1 MAKERRTWFNVHHV
15 GMWPSTFTQVL
26 YLIVQYITFF
36 FFTLWIHLHSC
47 WSTRLQ
53 QWYVPPSA
61 LCCVS
66 SSLTIIPP
74 SKTKNINL
82 TFRHYRE
89 VREGVPLLA
98 NVSLWLVNSQVFTSR
113 CMCHSWVLFRNTERT
128 ECCCHV
134 ILASAF
140 VRKTRPPLIPFNNDT
155 FLGFR
160 LSDCRE
166 NKAIDGKK
174 WTQSFSDKYTNG
186 RLVLCEVFKCGKWL

>member
-1 MAKERRTWFNVHHV
+1 MT
-15 GMWPSTFTQVL
+15 
-26 YLIVQYITFF
+26 QYIYSSAVLNRTIYNFF
-36 FFTLWIHLHSC
+36 FFNFVDSSSLLLIDPTAAVI
-47 WSTRLQ
+47 RA
-53 QWYVPPSA
+53 PSA

-66 SSLTIIPP
+66 SSLTIISP

-113 CMCHSWVLFRNTERT
+113 CMCDSWVLFRNTERT

>member
-1 MAKERRTWFNVHHV
+1 MT
-15 GMWPSTFTQVL
+15 
-26 YLIVQYITFF
+26 QYIYSSAVLNRTIYSFF
-36 FFTLWIHLHSC
+36 FNFVDSSSLLLIDPTAAVI
-47 WSTRLQ
+47 RG
-53 QWYVPPSA
+53 PSA

-113 CMCHSWVLFRNTERT
+113 CMCDSWVLFRNTERT

-186 RLVLCEVFKCGKWL
+186 RLVLCEVFRCRKWL